1 MGRFLFVVPPMADHV
16 LPTISVGR
24 ELVGR
29 GHRVAW
35 TGHPDVVADL
45 LPDDALLLPVDRAVP
60 RSVRRAVAVRPTRS
74 LRGPSALKARWEEV
88 LLPLAHSMIPG
99 VRTAVDEFA
108 PDVIVADQQA
118 LAGGAV
124 AQVLKVPWATTT
136 TTAIEQAH
144 PLGTMPLVARW
155 IRGLLLDLM
164 VDVGVPDDEA
174 VAVDPRFSPH
184 LVLSFTA
191 EVLAGRP
198 DGGLDCGAGAVRA
211 GRHEFV
217 GPCLDE
223 HAVEAPF
230 AWTWLDGRPLVVVST
245 GRPGAV
251 GAGAV
256 AAGAAG
262 GVGAAGA
269 ADTGAGRMG
278 DRFLRLAIDALAGM
292 DVQAVVVAPV
302 DRAPDPPA
310 NVVIAPDVPSSALL
324 ALAATVVT
332 HGDHATVGRGLG
344 HGVPLVVVPLHDDQP
359 VVAQQVVDAGAGV
372 RVRHGG
378 LDVGRLRRAVASA
391 LFDPGLRAG
400 AAKVRDALSRA
411 GGPRRA
417 ADRIEDLM
425 ATTTFAASAP
435 VAAARETV

>member
-24 ELVGR
+24 ELATR

-45 LPDDALLLPVDRAVP
+45 LPQDAVLLPVDRAVP
-60 RSVRRAVAVRPTRS
+60 RSIRRAVAVRPTRS

-88 LLPLAHSMIPG
+88 LLPLAHSMVAG

-108 PDVIVADQQA
+108 PDVIVSDQQA

-124 AQVLKVPWATTT
+124 GQVLRVPWATTT
-136 TTAIEQAH
+136 TTAVEQAH

-164 VDVGVPDDEA
+164 VDLGVPDDEA
-174 VAVDPRFSPH
+174 VAVDPRVSPH

-198 DGGLDCGAGAVRA
+198 GGGLDCGAGAVRA

-245 GRPGAV
+245 GRPAAGGS
-251 GAGAV
+251 GAGAG
-256 AAGAAG
+256 AGE
-262 GVGAAGA
+262 
-269 ADTGAGRMG
+269 TGAGRMG
-278 DRFLRLAIDALAGM
+278 ERFLRLAVDALAGM
-292 DVQAVVVAPV
+292 DVQAVVVAPA
-302 DRAPDPPA
+302 DLLPDPPA
-310 NVVIAPDVPSSALL
+310 NVVVTPDVPSSALL

-378 LDVGRLRRAVASA
+378 LDVGRLRRAVGSA
-391 LFDPGLRAG
+391 LYDPGLRAG
-400 AAKVRDALSRA
+400 AARVRDALSRA

-417 ADRIEDLM
+417 ADRIEEM
-425 ATTTFAASAP
+425 TGTTTFTTSPP

>member
-24 ELVGR
+24 ELAAR

-35 TGHPDVVADL
+35 TGHPEVVAGL
-45 LPDDALLLPVDRAVP
+45 LPADAVFLPVDREVP
-60 RSVRRAVAVRPTRS
+60 RSVRRTVAVRPTRA
-74 LRGPSALKARWEEV
+74 LRGPSALRARWEDV
-88 LLPLAHSMIPG
+88 LLPLAHSMVPG
-99 VRTAVDEFA
+99 VRTAVEEFA
-108 PDVIVADQQA
+108 PDVVVSDQQA

-124 AQVLKVPWATTT
+124 AQLLRVPWATTT
-136 TTAIEQAH
+136 TTAVERAH
-144 PLGTMPLVARW
+144 PLGAMPLVGRW

-164 VDVGVPDDEA
+164 IDVGVADDEA
-174 VAVDPRFSPH
+174 VTVDPRFSPR

-191 EVLAGRP
+191 EALT
-198 DGGLDCGAGAVRA
+198 GAPGAVGT
-211 GRHEFV
+211 GRYELV

-245 GRPGAV
+245 GRPDRLRGDA
-251 GAGAV
+251 GAGWA
-256 AAGAAG
+256 
-262 GVGAAGA
+262 
-269 ADTGAGRMG
+269 G
-278 DRFLRLAIDALAGM
+278 DRFLRLAVDALAGM
-292 DVQAVVVAPV
+292 DVQAVVVAAAERLPGL
-302 DRAPDPPA
+302 PP
-310 NVVIAPDVPSSALL
+310 NVVATPEVPSSALL
-324 ALAATVVT
+324 ALAAAVVT

-344 HGVPLVVVPLHDDQP
+344 HGVPLVVVPLHEDQP

-378 LDVGRLRRAVASA
+378 LDVGRLRRAVTSA

-400 AAKVRDALSRA
+400 AAQVRDALARA

-417 ADRIEDLM
+417 ADRIEELVG
-425 ATTTFAASAP
+425 ATTGAAAPPP
-435 VAAARETV
+435 VAVARESV